1 MNVLA
6 LGFLE
11 DEDPRDLIRWAVAG
25 ALVLGIHAGAIAFYL
40 QWHEPDEIGDDASTV
55 TVELSPIEST
65 PDAVERDVAP
75 APETMIESKP
85 LPELKKEEKPP
96 EEVKLEQPPDE
107 TPAIVPE
114 PVVKPPEKIEEARPP
129 APVTAQKAKGGA
141 PRIEP
146 SWQSSLVRHLQ
157 RYKRYP
163 GDAQARSEQG
173 VVVLSFSVDRTGH
186 VLTHRIARSSGFA
199 DLDAE
204 VMAMI
209 QRAEPLPAFPA
220 SMTEPQ
226 LDLTV
231 PIRFSLR

>member
-1 MNVLA
+1 MIGLA
-6 LGFLE
+6 LSWLE
-11 DEDPRDLIRWAVAG
+11 DEDPRDLLRWALAG
-25 ALVLGIHAGAIAFYL
+25 ALVLGVHAGAVAFYL
-40 QWHEPDEIGDDASTV
+40 QWHQPDEIGDDASIV
-55 TVELSPIEST
+55 TVELSPIDST
-65 PDAVERDVAP
+65 PEAVERDVAP

-96 EEVKLEQPPDE
+96 EDVKMEQPPDE
-107 TPAIVPE
+107 APAIVPQ
-114 PVVKPPEKIEEARPP
+114 PIVKPPEKVEEARPP

-163 GDAQARSEQG
+163 GDAQARNEQG
-173 VVVLSFSVDRTGH
+173 VVLLSFSVDRTGH
-186 VLTHRIARSSGFA
+186 VLAHRIARSSGFT

-209 QRAEPLPAFPA
+209 MRAEPLPAFPA
-220 SMTEPQ
+220 NMTEPR